1 MSLIKPYESVFIQV
15 PYLHDSISSK
25 RIMFDVFL
33 MLILICI
40 SAVVLFGI
48 KAFFILATGIMT
60 AFFCAYFIKLQ
71 DHSFFMSSF
80 AWINGILIL
89 ILMLPVSVSWFI
101 PVLGVLLY
109 FFNYLIFKIKN
120 HQIFHP
126 ALLAK
131 LILYLLF
138 PSVISDK
145 PPTLFQIMNQYSVN
159 WFQANS
165 MLFNQDFTSGIYS
178 SPSLWGIFWGNL
190 AGNMGETSLILSF
203 ISLFYL
209 GIRNVFSIF
218 IPLIYLG
225 TLFLLTAVFSGFLN
239 KSFLSLDMFNFLFQN
254 GTLFFSVFILPYFG
268 TQPIRISRKI
278 WAAFLSAV
286 SIFVLKIQG
295 IWLAQ
300 IIIFLLMG
308 AVTPIFDIWP
318 NYPYFGYQKKIIEK
332 KYRFSWNIFVDQIK
346 SHSLYFVIALCIMI
360 IIYLL
365 NILFVII

>member
-1 MSLIKPYESVFIQV
+1 MPLIRSNEHVFMQM
-15 PYLHDSISSK
+15 PYLHDSSSSK
-25 RIMFDVFL
+25 RIMLDIFL

-40 SAVVLFGI
+40 SAVILFGI
-48 KAFFILATGIMT
+48 KAFFILALGIIT
-60 AFFCAYFIKLQ
+60 AFFCAYFVKLY
-71 DHSFFMSSF
+71 DRSFFMSGF

-138 PSVISDK
+138 PSVILDN

-159 WFQANS
+159 WFQANFI
-165 MLFNQDFTSGIYS
+165 LFNRDFTSEIYS
-178 SPSLWGIFWGNL
+178 DSSLWGILWGNT
-190 AGNMGETSLILSF
+190 AGNMGETSLVLSLL
-203 ISLFYL
+203 SLFYL

-218 IPLIYLG
+218 IPLVYLG
-225 TLFLLTAVFSGFLN
+225 TFFLLTLCFSGFLN
-239 KSFLSLDMFNFLFQN
+239 KNLLSLDMFRFLFQN
-254 GTLFFSVFILPYFG
+254 NTLFFSVFVLPYFA
-268 TQPIRISRKI
+268 TQPTRISWKI
-278 WAAFLSAV
+278 WVSFLSAA

-295 IWLAQ
+295 VWLAQ
-300 IIIFLLMG
+300 IIILLLMG
-308 AVTPIFDIWP
+308 AITPILDIWP
-318 NYPYFGYQKKIIEK
+318 NYPYFGCPKKVIGEK
-332 KYRFSWNIFVDQIK
+332 YYFSWRLFLDQIK
-346 SHSLYFVIALCIMI
+346 RHSLYFIIALCIMI

-365 NILFVII
+365 NIILVLI